1 MQSCFSIPLRPMKRV
16 FFTAIVFLLFFV
28 SSRQALGQIKEIP
41 YTIDDRN
48 RLIKV
53 EEQTKEMSD
62 RLIRVEEQ
70 IKALQNEM
78 NTRFEAMDDKI
89 NKLYTLMYFV
99 LGGVF
104 GLIGFVIYDRKTTMR
119 PVTRDNRRIKEILY
133 ELAKEDEKVAYTLR
147 QFNLL

>member
-1 MQSCFSIPLRPMKRV
+1 MKRV

-28 SSRQALGQIKEIP
+28 SSRQAWGQIKEIP
-41 YTIDDRN
+41 YTIDDR
-48 RLIKV
+48 
-53 EEQTKEMSD
+53 D

-78 NTRFEAMDDKI
+78 NTRFEAMQKEMNIRFEAMDDKFEAIDDKI

-104 GLIGFVIYDRKTTMR
+104 GLIGFVIYDRKTALA
-119 PVTRDNRRIKEILY
+119 PVARDNRRIKEILY
-133 ELAKEDEKVAYTLR
+133 ELAKTNPELKEILR
-147 QFNLL
+147 NAAL